1 MKVIGIDIGGTKIL
15 GGIIST
21 NGNLLKFKE
30 TPTQAKLGR
39 EVILKNLF
47 NTIDE
52 LIDEDTKGIGI
63 GSAGRINFDTGVVE
77 YATDNLPGWTGCKL
91 KEILEKKYKIPVV
104 VDNDVNAAAIGE
116 MWLGSG
122 KGYKSMLVMTIGTG
136 VGGAII
142 YNGELIRGA
151 SWSAGEIGHM
161 ILYPEGRQCNCGQ
174 RGCLEQYASG
184 TAIYKEYNE
193 LLGEEKVSSAKE
205 VFELYKENDDIAMKV
220 INSFIKSL
228 SLSILSLKNIID
240 PEVFIIGGGVIGS
253 KDLWWDKLK
262 IILGMDVNV
271 VPANLGVRATMFGAA
286 KLILDAIY

>member
-21 NGNLLKFKE
+21 NGNLIKFKE

-142 YNGELIRGA
+142 YNGELIRGS

-228 SLSILSLKNIID
+228 TLSILSLKNIID

>member
-15 GGIIST
+15 GGIINT
-21 NGNLLKFKE
+21 NGNLIKLKE

-47 NTIDE
+47 NTIDN

-77 YATDNLPGWTGCKL
+77 YATDNLPGWTGCNL

-228 SLSILSLKNIID
+228 TLSIVSLKNIID
-240 PEVFIIGGGVIGS
+240 PEVFIIGGGVIDS

-262 IILGMDVNV
+262 TILGRDVNV
-271 VPANLGVRATMFGAA
+271 VPANLGGKATVFGAA

>member
-15 GGIIST
+15 GGIINT
-21 NGNLLKFKE
+21 NGNLIKLKE

-47 NTIDE
+47 NTIDN

-77 YATDNLPGWTGCKL
+77 YATDNLPGWTGCNL
-91 KEILEKKYKIPVV
+91 KEILEQRYKIPVV

-142 YNGELIRGA
+142 YNGELIRGS

-228 SLSILSLKNIID
+228 TLSIVSLKNIID
-240 PEVFIIGGGVIGS
+240 PEVFIIGGGVIDS

-262 IILGMDVNV
+262 TILGRDVNV
-271 VPANLGVRATMFGAA
+271 VPANLGGKATVFGAA

>member
-1 MKVIGIDIGGTKIL
+1 MKVIGVDIGGTKIL
-15 GGIIST
+15 GGIMD
-21 NGNLLKFKE
+21 NDGNLKKLKE

-47 NTIDE
+47 SVIDE

-77 YATDNLPGWTGCKL
+77 YATDNLPGWTGCNL
-91 KEILEKKYKIPVV
+91 KEVLEQRYKIPVV

-142 YNGELIRGA
+142 YNGQLIRGS

-205 VFELYKENDDIAMKV
+205 VFELYKRNDAIAMKV
-220 INSFIKSL
+220 VNSFVKSL
-228 SLSILSLKNIID
+228 SLSIMSLKNIID
-240 PEVFIIGGGVIGS
+240 PEVFIIGGGVIDS

-262 IILGMDVNV
+262 TILGRDVNV
-271 VPANLGVRATMFGAA
+271 VPASLGGKATIFGAA